1 MIRQRGKGTS
11 IGDREDYYLA
21 SGWQLMWRKL
31 RRHHLAIGGGSVLA
45 LLFTMS
51 MFAEFVTPYSVER
64 RFANYHPPS
73 RIRLTADSG
82 RFPVRPF
89 VYGITSQRDP
99 ETFAKVYA
107 EDRGVRYP
115 IRLFAAG
122 ESYRLLGLIPARL
135 HLFGV
140 DEPGGVF
147 LFGTDV
153 IGRDV
158 FSRNLYAARVSLLI
172 GLVGVFLTFAIGVT
186 LGGISGY
193 FGGRADMLIQRAI
206 EFLMSIPTIPLW
218 LALSAAMPRDWSILQ
233 IYFGIVVILSLVG
246 WGRLARVVRG
256 KLLELR
262 ALDYVMAARLAGL
275 RESGIIGRHLLPNFA
290 GYLIVNVSLDIPG
303 MILAE
308 TALSFLGLGLRS
320 PAVSWGVL
328 LQDAQKIRSVAAFPW
343 LIIPALF
350 VVITVLAFNFVG
362 DGLRGIRDITE
373 KEVISCL
380 RRHDSSY
387 TKLRYFQ
394 LNHQGKLHPE
404 FGFSPRE
411 VQILHCLALALI
423 GLNLN
428 EMTQRQI
435 GIIGE
440 MNVVSEWEMTDELR
454 ELKKRLMSS

>member
-1 MIRQRGKGTS
+1 MRRQRDGRAS
-11 IGDREDYYLA
+11 IRDREDYYLA
-21 SGWQLMWRKL
+21 SGWQLMWRKF
-31 RRHHLAIGGGSVLA
+31 RRHHLAIGGGTVLA

-51 MFAEFVTPYSVER
+51 IFAEFFTPYSVER
-64 RFANYHPPS
+64 RFANFHPPS
-73 RIRLTADSG
+73 RIRLVADSG
-82 RFPVRPF
+82 RWPVRPF

-115 IRLFAAG
+115 IRLFVAG
-122 ESYRLLGLIPARL
+122 EPYRLLGLIPGRV

-147 LFGTDV
+147 LFGTDA

-158 FSRNLYAARVSLLI
+158 FSRTLYAARVSLLI
-172 GLVGVFLTFAIGVT
+172 GLAGVFLTFVIGVT

-350 VVITVLAFNFVG
+350 VVVAVLAFNFVG
-362 DGLRGIRDITE
+362 DGLRDAADPY
-373 KEVISCL
+373 K
-380 RRHDSSY
+380 
-387 TKLRYFQ
+387 
-394 LNHQGKLHPE
+394 
-404 FGFSPRE
+404 
-411 VQILHCLALALI
+411 
-423 GLNLN
+423 
-428 EMTQRQI
+428 
-435 GIIGE
+435 
-440 MNVVSEWEMTDELR
+440 
-454 ELKKRLMSS
+454 

>member
-1 MIRQRGKGTS
+1 MRRERGGGS
-11 IGDREDYYLA
+11 IHDREHYYLA
-21 SGWQLMWRKL
+21 SGWQLMWRKF
-31 RRHHLAIGGGSVLA
+31 RRHRLAIGGGTVLA

-51 MFAEFVTPYSVER
+51 IFAEFFTPYSVER
-64 RFANYHPPS
+64 RFANFHPPS

-122 ESYRLLGLIPARL
+122 EPYRLLGLIPARL

-147 LFGTDV
+147 LFGTDA

-158 FSRNLYAARVSLLI
+158 FSRTLYAARVSLLI

-218 LALSAAMPRDWSILQ
+218 LALSAAMPRDWTILQ

-246 WGRLARVVRG
+246 GAGW
-256 KLLELR
+256 R
-262 ALDYVMAARLAGL
+262 ASCAASCWSCAPSITSWR
-275 RESGIIGRHLLPNFA
+275 
-290 GYLIVNVSLDIPG
+290 
-303 MILAE
+303 
-308 TALSFLGLGLRS
+308 
-320 PAVSWGVL
+320 PAW
-328 LQDAQKIRSVAAFPW
+328 
-343 LIIPALF
+343 PA
-350 VVITVLAFNFVG
+350 
-362 DGLRGIRDITE
+362 
-373 KEVISCL
+373 
-380 RRHDSSY
+380 
-387 TKLRYFQ
+387 
-394 LNHQGKLHPE
+394 
-404 FGFSPRE
+404 
-411 VQILHCLALALI
+411 
-423 GLNLN
+423 
-428 EMTQRQI
+428 
-435 GIIGE
+435 
-440 MNVVSEWEMTDELR
+440 
-454 ELKKRLMSS
+454 